1 MHHIIMYIRQE
12 LSENIIVQIYS
23 AFPAKAFLQPD
34 ESFARSI
41 AKGIIRKVLYLKS
54 ILQIWG

>member
-1 MHHIIMYIRQE
+1 MYIRQE
-12 LSENIIVQIYS
+12 LNEYIRVQIYR
-23 AFPAKAFLQPD
+23 AFPSLTFLKLE

-54 ILQIWG
+54 MLQIWG